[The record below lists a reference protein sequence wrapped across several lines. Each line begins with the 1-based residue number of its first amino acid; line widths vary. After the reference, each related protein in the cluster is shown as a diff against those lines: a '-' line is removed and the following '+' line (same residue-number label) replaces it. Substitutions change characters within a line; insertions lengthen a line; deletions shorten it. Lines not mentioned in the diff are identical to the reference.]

1 MNHVLENLPWIG
13 FAMLSLLILFLNRK
27 KAGSS
32 LVSNEQIETLENKI
46 LNFEVKIL
54 AVGSAASKFEALA
67 EERKTEIGRLNEDLS
82 KLRNKL
88 EYENEQKTN
97 LSNKISELNAQTL
110 AEKKSSEEKIQILSQ
125 VRDNMESKFKELAA
139 EALKV
144 QGESFSKA
152 NIEKLEAT
160 LTPLTE
166 HVGHFE
172 KELRQV
178 NEQTIK
184 DREHLKAEISQL
196 SKQSEKI
203 SHDAIA
209 LTKALKGDTQMQGAW
224 GEMILESILEKSG
237 LRKGEEY
244 ETQINRTGT
253 DGERLR
259 PDVVVNLPG
268 GKTLVIDSKV
278 SLVAYTDA
286 VNAETDFD
294 AIAARKRHIVSLR
307 NHINGLSAKGY
318 QLAESSS
325 VDYVILFVPIE
336 GALSEAL
343 REDGKITEFALD
355 KNITIAT
362 PTTLMMAL
370 KTISNVWD
378 VERRNKNAEL
388 IASRAGKLYD
398 KVSGFVQNMDKV
410 GEKLIQAQDSYD
422 VAFGQLS
429 KGRGNV
435 LSQVESL
442 KTLGAKTSKS
452 IGADFD
458 VSSNSDDELIE
469 SRETT
474 KDNS

>member
-1 MNHVLENLPWIG
+1 MSILLENFYIIG
-13 FAMLSLLILFLNRK
+13 FAFLGILILFSNRRK
-27 KAGSS
+27 VSPSDNDLSGS
-32 LVSNEQIETLENKI
+32 ENKI
-46 LNFEVKIL
+46 KIL
-54 AVGSAASKFEALA
+54 ESEIRASVKDAAKFTALA
-67 EERKTEIGRLNEDLS
+67 DERKKEVDRLNQDLS
-82 KLRNKL
+82 KLRGKL
-88 EYENEQKTN
+88 DLENEEKTN
-97 LSNKISELNAQTL
+97 LSNKVSELIAQGL
-110 AEKKSSEEKIQILSQ
+110 AERKSSDEKIEILTQ
-125 VRDNMESKFKELAA
+125 FRKDMESKFKELAN
-139 EALKV
+139 EALQL
-144 QGESFSKA
+144 QGESFSKS

-160 LTPLTE
+160 LLPLKE

-178 NEQTIK
+178 HEETVK
-184 DREHLKAEISQL
+184 DRERLKAEINQL
-196 SKQSEKI
+196 SKKSDQI
-203 SHDAIA
+203 SQNA
-209 LTKALKGDTQMQGAW
+209 LELSKALKGDSQMQGAW

-237 LRKGEEY
+237 LRVGEEY
-244 ETQINRTGT
+244 EIQAHRKNE

-286 VNAETDFD
+286 VNSENEIETIE
-294 AIAARKRHIVSLR
+294 AQKRHIVSIR

-318 QLAESSS
+318 QFAENSS
-325 VDYVILFVPIE
+325 VDYVILFIPIE

-343 REDGKITEFALD
+343 RMDGRITEYAME

-388 IASRAGKLYD
+388 IADRAGKLYD
-398 KVSGFVQNMDKV
+398 KVSGFVLNMEKV
-410 GEKLIQAQDSYD
+410 GERLTQAQDSYD
-422 VAFGQLS
+422 TAFNQFS

-435 LSQVESL
+435 LSQVENL

-452 IGADFD
+452 IDTDFE
-458 VSSNSDDELIE
+458 NTEEIENLDDNLEI
-469 SRETT
+469 
-474 KDNS
+474 K